1 MIVKVFTSVVISGV
15 KTECINPASPQKYK
29 NSKIYIER
37 ALKQSLPQGQLDDL
51 NKLLK
56 KIPTD

>member
-1 MIVKVFTSVVISGV
+1 LSYKQNH
-15 KTECINPASPQKYK
+15 KAALINLAKIYFRLEKYK
-29 NSKIYIER
+29 KSKIYIER